1 MTTHYFAKRGRKG
14 VKSSHIVLRYLAP
27 DVFSSHSTVS
37 YFSSFD
43 LKPSQY
49 DRGFSDSSVGK
60 ESVCNAGD
68 PRFDSWV
75 GKIHW
80 RRDRLPTPVCLV
92 FPCGSTGKESTCNVG
107 ELSSAP
113 GLKIPWRRERL
124 PIPQFKPGEFHGLY
138 SLWCC
143 KELGTTEQLSLTH
156 LDNILHIQ
164 KH

>member
-1 MTTHYFAKRGRKG
+1 MTTHYFAKRRRKG
-14 VKSSHIVLRYLAP
+14 VKSSHIVLQYLAP

-68 PRFDSWV
+68 PQFDSWV

-80 RRDRLPTPVCLV
+80 RRDRLPTPICLV

-107 ELSSAP
+107 DLGSVLRLGRSP
-113 GLKIPWRRERL
+113 GIRERL
-124 PIPQFKPGEFHGLY
+124 PTLVFWPGEVHELY
-138 SLWCC
+138 SPWGCSDSYVSCHL
-143 KELGTTEQLSLTH
+143 KGKRKGASLF
-156 LDNILHIQ
+156 
-164 KH
+164 